1 MYIGL
6 HVTHPLLLSGFNE
19 TWIFSTDF
27 RKILKYFM
35 KIRLVGA
42 EFFHAGGQTD
52 RYDEANASKMDRGG

>member
-1 MYIGL
+1 
-6 HVTHPLLLSGFNE
+6 
-19 TWIFSTDF
+19 
-27 RKILKYFM
+27 M